1 MSHVS
6 SEDPRES
13 AKTPTASPG
22 RPNKLSRPGWT
33 EIATEIA
40 IVVSLAVM
48 FAVLVGGLVLIMQL
62 GLGPLMYGLLLR

>member
-13 AKTPTASPG
+13 AKTPTASPA
-22 RPNKLSRPGWT
+22 RPNKLSHPGWT
-33 EIATEIA
+33 EIT

-48 FAVLVGGLVLIMQL
+48 FTVLVGGLLFTKL
-62 GLGPLMYGLLLR
+62 LELGPVLYGLLLR